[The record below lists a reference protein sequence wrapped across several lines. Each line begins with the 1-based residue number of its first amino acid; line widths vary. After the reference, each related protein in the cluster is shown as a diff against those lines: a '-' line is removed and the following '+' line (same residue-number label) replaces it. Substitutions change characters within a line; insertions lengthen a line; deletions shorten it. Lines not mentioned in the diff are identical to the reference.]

1 MSDKQRLLKIFVALA
16 VLLSVVIYAVFMFT
30 NLHHDCPGEDC
41 EICAVIAVC
50 RSILKSLFIAFLLI
64 SLAIFAHFRETR
76 VFVGKKI
83 LKKINSLVSMS
94 VKLTN

>member
-1 MSDKQRLLKIFVALA
+1 MSDKKRFLKIFVALIA
-16 VLLSVVIYAVFMFT
+16 LLSVVIYAVFMFA
-30 NLHHDCPGEDC
+30 NLHHDCPGEGC

-64 SLAIFAHFRETR
+64 SLSIFAYSREIHI
-76 VFVGKKI
+76 FVGKKI
-83 LKKINSLVSMS
+83 LKKSNSLVSMS

>member
-1 MSDKQRLLKIFVALA
+1 MSDKKRLLKIFVALA

-50 RSILKSLFIAFLLI
+50 RSVLKSLFIAILLTSLLI
-64 SLAIFAHFRETR
+64 FAKFCENRL
-76 VFVGKKI
+76 FIGKKI
-83 LKKINSLVSMS
+83 AKESNSLVSMS